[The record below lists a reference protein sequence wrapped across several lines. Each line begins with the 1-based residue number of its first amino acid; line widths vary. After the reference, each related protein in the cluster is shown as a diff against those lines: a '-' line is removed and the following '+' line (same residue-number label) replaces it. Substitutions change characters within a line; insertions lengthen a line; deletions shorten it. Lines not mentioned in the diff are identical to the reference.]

1 MGLILA
7 RQIGTF
13 VSVLLR
19 PLFFCECGGREQAF
33 RDGAEVKTVNGQ
45 IVLRPVIQGKAL
57 STTPVTSARE
67 RSPQW
72 HKFGFNCTFDEQI
85 MSGCIGA
92 HQQNSSFF
100 LVYANHDDKKGASRK
115 IFRVKYNL
123 SSIDFHRL
131 DLQFVKTKWKLN
143 VQ

>member
-13 VSVLLR
+13 VSVLLC
-19 PLFFCECGGREQAF
+19 PLFFCECGGREQTF

-85 MSGCIGA
+85 MSGVLVHINKIA
-92 HQQNSSFF
+92 HSFWF
-100 LVYANHDDKKGASRK
+100 MQTMMIKRELQG
-115 IFRVKYNL
+115 KYL
-123 SSIDFHRL
+123 G
-131 DLQFVKTKWKLN
+131 LN
-143 VQ
+143 TT